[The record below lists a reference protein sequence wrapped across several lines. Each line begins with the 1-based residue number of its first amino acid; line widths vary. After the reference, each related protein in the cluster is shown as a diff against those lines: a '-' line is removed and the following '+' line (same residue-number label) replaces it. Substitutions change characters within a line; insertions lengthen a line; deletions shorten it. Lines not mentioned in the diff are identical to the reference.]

1 MSRKSLLELLLGNS
15 TWWWFIHKTGRG
27 TPNEGGRERRSWE
40 RERGRGY
47 GSGRRLLLSLETVNL
62 DTGLLT
68 NALVDEELGDVG
80 SLIALE
86 LDHLTKLGI
95 IDNGTVAAELL

>member
-1 MSRKSLLELLLGNS
+1 
-15 TWWWFIHKTGRG
+15 
-27 TPNEGGRERRSWE
+27 
-40 RERGRGY
+40 
-47 GSGRRLLLSLETVNL
+47 VNL